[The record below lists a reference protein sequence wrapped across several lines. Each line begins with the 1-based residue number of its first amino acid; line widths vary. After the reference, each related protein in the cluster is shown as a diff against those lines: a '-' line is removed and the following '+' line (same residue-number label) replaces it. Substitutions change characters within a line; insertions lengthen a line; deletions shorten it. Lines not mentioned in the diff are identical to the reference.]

1 MTRSIG
7 GAKQWTMCTSWISVN
22 LLCAQILKHH
32 SAMESVTF
40 LRISGLV
47 TDTKSK
53 YPRETVVWHRGESG
67 RTIVAKWHIK
77 DKTGYQAWIMT
88 VKQSCK
94 NMKTWEYYS
103 HLLITPPPPP
113 LLTLVQRC
121 SFCNSAVQLLDSSKD
136 ICTCSLEHNSLYVLV
151 RVRLVQWQLW
161 LWPVLINRLG
171 VAGAVLQRHSWLIN

>member
-94 NMKTWEYYS
+94 NMKNLEYYS
-103 HLLITPPPPP
+103 HLLIPPTPP

-121 SFCNSAVQLLDSSKD
+121 SFCKRCSFDTEHFIQWTLKNSTSTQHKSIK
-136 ICTCSLEHNSLYVLV
+136 HYKLY
-151 RVRLVQWQLW
+151 
-161 LWPVLINRLG
+161 
-171 VAGAVLQRHSWLIN
+171 